1 MRKIIPVKFDRDIMK
16 VAFKSRSVI
25 QDVVA
30 EKLGIKRNALS
41 QGINRSRMS
50 LSMFSR
56 VLNALDYDVVVVD
69 RSTGEPMWKLYV
81 EDASEDAVKDAVEN
95 GVEIDDD
102 I

>member
-1 MRKIIPVKFDRDIMK
+1 MNDNRISVKPDREIMK
-16 VAFKSRSVI
+16 VAQKSRKVT

-69 RSTGEPMWKLYV
+69 RDTGEPMWQLYV
-81 EDASEDAVKDAVEN
+81 ERAGEC
-95 GVEIDDD
+95 DDD

>member
-1 MRKIIPVKFDRDIMK
+1 MSDNRIPVKFDRDIMK
-16 VAFKSRSVI
+16 AAQKSRQVT
-25 QDVVA
+25 QDVIA

-50 LSMFSR
+50 LFMFSR

-69 RSTGEPMWKLYV
+69 RNSGEPMWKLYV
-81 EDASEDAVKDAVEN
+81 ESEC
-95 GVEIDDD
+95 DDD